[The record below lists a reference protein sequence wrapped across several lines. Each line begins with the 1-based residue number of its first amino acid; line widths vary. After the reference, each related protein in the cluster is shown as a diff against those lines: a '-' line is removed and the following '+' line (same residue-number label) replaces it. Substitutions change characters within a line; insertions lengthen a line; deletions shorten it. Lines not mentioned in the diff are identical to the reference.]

1 MAVELTHVR
10 FSVGE
15 YHRIAEAGILGED
28 DRVELIDG
36 ELVRMSPVGR
46 VHAATVRRL
55 NRLLAAQAGDLLLVD
70 IQNPLQL
77 SDDTEPEPDVAVLR
91 YRADFYE
98 AATPAVADTY
108 FLIEVAD
115 SSLAYDR
122 QVKIP
127 RYARAGIPEVWLV
140 DLDNRRFE
148 RHSNPALEGYRDVV
162 AIGPGQALASTVVS
176 GLVLAADQIL
186 ASG

>member
-15 YHRIAEAGILGED
+15 YHRIAEVGIVGED

-36 ELVRMSPVGR
+36 ELVRMSPVGS

-77 SDDTEPEPDVAVLR
+77 SDDTEPEPDVVVLR

-98 AATPAVADTY
+98 SATPTVADAY

-140 DLDNRRFE
+140 DLDNRCIE
-148 RHSNPALEGYRDVV
+148 RHSNPTLEGYRDVV
-162 AIGPGQALASTVVS
+162 AIGSGQALASTVVS